1 LQTIGN
7 RLNESTIENEQ
18 IQVPYSNIADAQKD
32 STFASNTCCQF
43 KLKEREEEI
52 RLLRKTKQ
60 DLQFRVQVCRVALC
74 YFIFDH
80 FHCDCFQR
88 IFPILSHFVS
98 SQMEEESRQ
107 RAQDALEL
115 ARRHEEEDAVRR
127 GQSGMSD
134 LISPQ
139 NYFCFSKL

>member
-1 LQTIGN
+1 M
-7 RLNESTIENEQ
+7 
-18 IQVPYSNIADAQKD
+18 
-32 STFASNTCCQF
+32 
-43 KLKEREEEI
+43 
-52 RLLRKTKQ
+52 LL
-60 DLQFRVQVCRVALC
+60 L
-74 YFIFDH
+74 
-80 FHCDCFQR
+80 
-88 IFPILSHFVS
+88 FVS

-139 NYFCFSKL
+139 NYFCFQNYEFAFRAISTAAPVCS